1 MQALLTRL
9 RFLIGW
15 NRIAISLAGAVLLLI
30 LARPSLLSLGI
41 GLLVVLAGAALRT
54 WSSGYVQKNREL
66 AMYGPYAY
74 VRHPLYVGNFLIG
87 LGFSVMAGRWFLLLA
102 FAVLFYVLYATVI
115 DEEEKTLRNTFGE
128 AYAVYSEN
136 VPAFIPRF
144 GGRGPQTGRFTW
156 ELVRQ
161 HREPQTWLGILGGI
175 CLLAAKM
182 IWHNIGG
189 GN

>member
-1 MQALLTRL
+1 
-9 RFLIGW
+9 
-15 NRIAISLAGAVLLLI
+15 
-30 LARPSLLSLGI
+30 
-41 GLLVVLAGAALRT
+41 
-54 WSSGYVQKNREL
+54 
-66 AMYGPYAY
+66 MYGPYAY

-115 DEEEKTLRNTFGE
+115 DEEEKTLRNTFGG